1 MQNHLKTAREWG
13 SQQAL
18 ERVGYKTAADVER
31 EAIELG
37 LIETPKTAAVVSNSP
52 LAALFRPTK

>member
-1 MQNHLKTAREWG
+1 MSNHLRTAREWG

-37 LIETPKTAAVVSNSP
+37 LIEPPKTAATAGSP
-52 LAALFRPTK
+52 LAALFRPAK

>member
-18 ERVGYKTAADVER
+18 ERVGYKTAAEVER

-37 LIETPKTAAVVSNSP
+37 LVEAPKTAATNDSP
-52 LAALFRPTK
+52 LAALFRPAK

>member
-31 EAIELG
+31 EAVELG
-37 LIETPKTAAVVSNSP
+37 LIEQPKTAAAGGSP
-52 LAALFRPTK
+52 LAALFRPSK